1 MKRIWIG
8 LSAAIVVL
16 GLSAC
21 APSQSPGVYQRD
33 QAQRGLEVQTGV
45 IENIRAIVIEG
56 NRSVVSQVGGAVLG
70 GVLGSTVG
78 SGTGRRVAT
87 AAGAAAGTV
96 AGQAAEERASRQQ
109 GVEVTVRLT
118 DGSVIAVAQA
128 TDPSMAPFMLGERV
142 RVLRAADGSLRV
154 SR

>member
-1 MKRIWIG
+1 MQNARIG
-8 LSAAIVVL
+8 LL
-16 GLSAC
+16 GLVLVLTLAAC
-21 APSQSPGVYQRD
+21 APSQSPGVYQRN
-33 QAQRGLEVQTGV
+33 QAMRPMEVQTGV

-56 NRSVVSQVGGAVLG
+56 NRSVASQIGGAVVG

-78 SGTGRRVAT
+78 NGTGRRLAT
-87 AAGAAAGTV
+87 TAGAAAGTV
-96 AGQAAEERASRQQ
+96 AGQAIEERASRQQ

-128 TDPSMAPFMLGERV
+128 IDPSMAPFMLGERV
-142 RVLRAADGSLRV
+142 RVLRAADGTLRV